1 VKRRLV
7 EGVAVRE
14 WGGLAEPGVL
24 MWPGLGS
31 TGGYFASVAEA
42 MPGRAVAV
50 DPPGFGDSPPLE
62 PCTSERL
69 VELARAVISE
79 CGCRAI
85 VGHSLGAYLAV
96 ALASDPPVELRA
108 VVLIDGGYLRVD
120 EMVELGQPPV
130 SASRSELV
138 AWLSRH
144 RLRFR
149 DWDTAIQ
156 EIAAMFDSSVTPA
169 LEAYL
174 REVLVEVN
182 GEVRDPRSPERMADL
197 LVAAR
202 SRDTPA
208 LAHQIA
214 VPTLLIACAK
224 QPEHRELRQT
234 AWQRFADASPQI
246 QLHVAETWS
255 HNPIMEAPVASAN
268 LIADWLRA
276 HL

>member
-1 VKRRLV
+1 MTEFLLV
-7 EGVAVRE
+7 HGAFHGAWCWRK
-14 WGGLAEPGVL
+14 
-24 MWPGLGS
+24 
-31 TGGYFASVAEA
+31 TVAELQKRGHRA
-42 MPGRAVAV
+42 KAIDLPGQGEDRTPLKDVTLDTMV
-50 DPPGFGDSPPLE
+50 DKIIAEMANLPGKVVL
-62 PCTSERL
+62 
-69 VELARAVISE
+69 
-79 CGCRAI
+79 